1 MQQSWLW
8 PLFSRMR
15 NGGTAPTPH
24 KPASLATWGH
34 GQISPP
40 TFWLEDGFHFLQ
52 KGLFHKGWGRAAHPH
67 REVFAV
73 HIKHDSIILGWCC
86 RTKHRQL
93 LSYGTEDMG
102 RPKMG

>member
-1 MQQSWLW
+1 MLAVATVLQDEKWWHRPSSPQNQPAWSW
-8 PLFSRMR
+8 R
-15 NGGTAPTPH
+15 
-24 KPASLATWGH
+24 H
-34 GQISPP
+34 GQISLP
-40 TFWLEDGFHFLQ
+40 TFWLEDVFNFLQ

-93 LSYGTEDMG
+93 LPMG
-102 RPKMG
+102 